1 MNTRLRMSRLVSV
14 FSRGFVPVL
23 VLWAAGSLWSAPAR
37 GGTAPA
43 LDSGKEV
50 VLVPVVG
57 TAKQQLV
64 RALASKGGP
73 TTMSP
78 LHHECPGVP
87 PDQMPHVQEIACGS
101 SVTDELTS
109 TGSCR
114 ISQEDGFS
122 YVDFYGFNGTAGQE
136 VTINL
141 TALFDTYLFL
151 QEPSGMVASFDDD
164 GGEGTNSRIVFTL
177 NSSGTWYIA
186 ANSYAANTFGAYNLS
201 LACSGGGGGAPG
213 PAAVVPVVGSTPGAS
228 QAFFRTSVQL
238 HNPGAAAV
246 SGRLIYH
253 PQGTSAGASDPSLF
267 YALAPGETRSIPD
280 LLPAM
285 GLTGLG
291 TLDVVP
297 EVGTAVPLIVVRV
310 FNDGGA
316 LGTTGFTEELVLPAD
331 ALGAGQRGVLIG
343 PIDTALYRFNVG
355 VRTLGA
361 GAVLSIVVRNA
372 AGTVTRT
379 LTRTYAPNY
388 FEQRDS
394 GAFLE
399 GAVLAAND
407 TITVQVV
414 SGSAIVY
421 GATVD
426 NRTNDPSLQLARR
439 VP

>member
-1 MNTRLRMSRLVSV
+1 MNTLVRMPRLVSV
-14 FSRGFVPVL
+14 FSRGFVSVL
-23 VLWAAGSLWSAPAR
+23 VLWAAGSLWSAAAS
-37 GGTAPA
+37 GATGPA
-43 LDSGKEV
+43 LDSDKEV

-57 TAKQQLV
+57 AAKHDLI
-64 RALASKGGP
+64 RALGSKGGGLQ
-73 TTMSP
+73 TLSP
-78 LHHECPGVP
+78 LHHECPGGT
-87 PDQMPHVQEIACGS
+87 PHVQGIACGS
-101 SVTDELTS
+101 SVTDQLTS
-109 TGSCR
+109 TESCPL
-114 ISQEDGFS
+114 SDGS
-122 YVDFYGFNGTAGQE
+122 YVDFYGFNGTAGQQ
-136 VTINL
+136 VTITL
-141 TALFDTYLFL
+141 TAAFDTYLFL
-151 QEPSGMVASFDDD
+151 LDPSAMVVDDDDD
-164 GGEGTNSRIVFTL
+164 GGGGTNSQIVFTL
-177 NSSGTWYIA
+177 TSSGTWFIA
-186 ANSYAANTFGAYNLS
+186 ANSFAAGQFGAYTLS
-201 LACSGGGGGAPG
+201 LVCTGGDGGAPG

-228 QAFFRTSVQL
+228 AQAFFRTSVQL

-297 EVGTAVPLIVVRV
+297 EGGSAVPLVVVRV
-310 FNDGGA
+310 FNDAGA
-316 LGTTGFTEELVLPAD
+316 LGTTGFTEELVLPVD
-331 ALGAGQRGVLIG
+331 ALGAGQRGVLVG